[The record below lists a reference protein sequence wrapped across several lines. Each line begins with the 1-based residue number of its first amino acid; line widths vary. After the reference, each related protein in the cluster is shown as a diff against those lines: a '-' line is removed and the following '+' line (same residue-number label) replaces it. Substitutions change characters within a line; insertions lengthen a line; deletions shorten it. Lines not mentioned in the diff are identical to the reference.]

1 MKQREISTIRPWH
14 PYLVLLVA
22 IILPGVGQVLNQTP
36 LRGLTMV
43 FFMMVLAMVTFQFA
57 GPEVSV
63 IGQFAGGIFIY
74 ALSVMDAY
82 LWAKVRWVSQAYP
95 KEA

>member
-1 MKQREISTIRPWH
+1 MKQREAIAIKRWH

-22 IILPGVGQVLNQTP
+22 IILPGVGQVLNQAP

-43 FFMMVLAMVTFQFA
+43 FFMLVLGMVTFQFA
-57 GPEVSV
+57 SPEISV

-82 LWAKVRWVSQAYP
+82 LWARVRWQVSRTTA
-95 KEA
+95 EA